1 MAAIW
6 SDVCCW
12 GGHVGTGWAIGGT
25 QEAPGGWFALILR
38 RMTNV
43 SRPSRAKPNQEAT
56 QEAQGLV
63 CAHLEARMANVR
75 SGSEFES
82 LLLLEKLSPAG
93 PGLEITLH
101 YPFFLWRL

>member
-1 MAAIW
+1 MTSA
-6 SDVCCW
+6 V
-12 GGHVGTGWAIGGT
+12 GGTRGNTLFPGWAIGGT

-63 CAHLEARMANVR
+63 CAHLEAH
-75 SGSEFES
+75 GQC
-82 LLLLEKLSPAG
+82 EKWLR
-93 PGLEITLH
+93 I
-101 YPFFLWRL
+101 

>member
-1 MAAIW
+1 M
-6 SDVCCW
+6 
-12 GGHVGTGWAIGGT
+12 GTGWAIGGT
-25 QEAPGGWFALILR
+25 QEAPGDWFALILR

-56 QEAQGLV
+56 QEAPGCWL
-63 CAHLEARMANVR
+63 APILRRMANVR